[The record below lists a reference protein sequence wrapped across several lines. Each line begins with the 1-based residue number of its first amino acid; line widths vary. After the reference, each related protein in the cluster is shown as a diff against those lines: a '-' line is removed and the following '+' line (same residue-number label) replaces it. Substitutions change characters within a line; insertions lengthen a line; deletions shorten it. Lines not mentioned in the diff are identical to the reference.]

1 MPDIGSPSNNI
12 WSRLSFGG
20 SGGCGC
26 AGDNACTT
34 SVGNYWGVGNGQIDG
49 RGLTVC
55 ETGVLVGAAT
65 YAIVSRNPV
74 QDIQNGIAGLSGCA
88 VTDAIMSQD

>member
-1 MPDIGSPSNNI
+1 MPDIESSANNI
-12 WSRLSFGG
+12 WSSLSFGG

-26 AGDNACTT
+26 AGDNACTA

-49 RGLTVC
+49 RGLTAC

-65 YAIVSRNPV
+65 YTIVSRNPV
-74 QDIQNGIAGLSGCA
+74 QGVQNAIAGLSGCA
-88 VTDAIMSQD
+88 ATDAIMFQD